1 MLLTGN
7 ARVSTP
13 HLLLWARWL
22 FIYFIMFKYS
32 YKALYFIHPSVHHPS
47 SHSAIWIIAFPD
59 YLNNL
64 SPDSKEYEDTQ
75 GKPAEATYRSIL
87 LLPECG
93 QMSVIIFVCLSVPA
107 AAALVIVSEVSDE
120 ANDNLKQ
127 GVGLHWT
134 RSNTNDYTARCVYQ
148 REERLDLRFPC
159 CKYTSE
165 GLFSLHGSFNKARA
179 S

>member
-1 MLLTGN
+1 
-7 ARVSTP
+7 
-13 HLLLWARWL
+13 
-22 FIYFIMFKYS
+22 MFKYS
-32 YKALYFIHPSVHHPS
+32 CKVLYCIHSPFHHPS
-47 SHSAIWIIAFPD
+47 SHSAIWIISFPD

-75 GKPAEATYRSIL
+75 GKPAEAIHWCIL

-107 AAALVIVSEVSDE
+107 AAALVVVSEVSDE

-127 GVGLHWT
+127 GVGI
-134 RSNTNDYTARCVYQ
+134 TAVSAVRCVSQ
-148 REERLDLRFPC
+148 REERSDLRFPC
-159 CKYTSE
+159 WKYTSE
-165 GLFSLHGSFNKARA
+165 GLFRLHGSFINTRE

>member
-1 MLLTGN
+1 ML
-7 ARVSTP
+7 AP
-13 HLLLWARWL
+13 IIFFYEHADFLLFYQANT
-22 FIYFIMFKYS
+22 FKYS
-32 YKALYFIHPSVHHPS
+32 YKVLYSVHPSFHHPS
-47 SHSAIWIIAFPD
+47 SNSAILIISFPD

-75 GKPAEATYRSIL
+75 GKPAEAIYGSIL
-87 LLPECG
+87 LVPECG
-93 QMSVIIFVCLSVPA
+93 QMSVILFVCLSVPA

-134 RSNTNDYTARCVYQ
+134 RSNTNVSTARCVYQ
-148 REERLDLRFPC
+148 REERSGLRFSS